1 MTGKLCVVR
10 QDTQPSVF
18 CYRSE
23 KDHGVGHIPAADH
36 LLMDEDVRSFRIS
49 STTRAECVVAW
60 VHTNGN
66 PGTSTTNL
74 EPESLV
80 NIVSELGMLRYLYN
94 GSCGHVQRQMQVH
107 LELWKGTLN
116 GGACTTPNIMK
127 HLVYGNKSI
136 ITKRRSSCSVGTMR
150 LRTQYAATTKAM
162 FPHSWDAPTDVV
174 WHYVILRG

>member
-1 MTGKLCVVR
+1 MERTSVTGKLCVVR
-10 QDTQPSVF
+10 QDTQPSVV

-94 GSCGHVQRQMQVH
+94 GSCGHVQRHMQVH

-116 GGACTTPNIMK
+116 GGACTTPHIMN
-127 HLVYGNKSI
+127 HLV
-136 ITKRRSSCSVGTMR
+136 KRT
-150 LRTQYAATTKAM
+150 LRQ
-162 FPHSWDAPTDVV
+162 
-174 WHYVILRG
+174 